1 MITSKDNSQ
10 LKTLR
15 KLQQRKHRDKL
26 QLVVA
31 EGEDL
36 VDAATAAGLEP
47 EIKLTAGED
56 VEPDLLDGVSALG
69 SGTRVIAAFP
79 QRWSDPHGELSVY
92 LHGVRDPG
100 NVGAIVRSA
109 HAFADGPV
117 ILGPDCADPW
127 SPKAVRASMGSV
139 FTRPPAR
146 AAFADLDGTTIAL
159 ERGAGRPL
167 SEVAIDGPVV
177 LCLGGE
183 REGLPPAILD
193 TADELAHI
201 PIRGDGPD
209 SLNVAM
215 AAAVA
220 LYERARMARDGCP
233 DLSPRRAAQRGGGR
247 RRHRRRARPAGGA
260 AGPLPGPEVRAD
272 RRPARHPRAAAR
284 AARPGRAGR
293 QSGAP
298 GPRADPRRAPEG
310 ARGLRAR

>member
-26 QLVVA
+26 GLAVA

-47 EIKLTAGED
+47 EIKLVAGED
-56 VEPDLLDGVSALG
+56 VEPDLLDGVSTLG

-79 QRWSDPHGELSVY
+79 QRWADPAGDTCVY
-92 LHGVRDPG
+92 LHGVHDPG
-100 NVGAIVRSA
+100 NVGTIIRSA
-109 HAFADGPV
+109 HALADGPV

-127 SPKAVRASMGSV
+127 SHKAVRASMGSV
-139 FTRPPAR
+139 FARPPAR

-159 ERGAGRPL
+159 ERDAGQAL
-167 SEVAIDGPVV
+167 AEVAVDGPVV

-193 TADELAHI
+193 TADRLAHI
-201 PIRGDGPD
+201 PVRDDGPD

-215 AAAVA
+215 AATVA
-220 LYERARMARDGCP
+220 LYERARMARDG
-233 DLSPRRAAQRGGGR
+233 
-247 RRHRRRARPAGGA
+247 
-260 AGPLPGPEVRAD
+260 
-272 RRPARHPRAAAR
+272 
-284 AARPGRAGR
+284 
-293 QSGAP
+293 
-298 GPRADPRRAPEG
+298 
-310 ARGLRAR
+310 